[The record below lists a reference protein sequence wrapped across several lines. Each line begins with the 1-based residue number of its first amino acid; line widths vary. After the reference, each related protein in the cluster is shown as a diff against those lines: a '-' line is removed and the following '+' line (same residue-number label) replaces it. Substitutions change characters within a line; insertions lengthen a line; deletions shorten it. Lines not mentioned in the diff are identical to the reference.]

1 MHPLPVVRL
10 ATPSD
15 ADIAAETL
23 ADAFAADPVLS
34 WILRPTVRLRH
45 HRIRAM
51 WEHTI
56 HGYLRHDKPLYVT
69 TDSDGRANG
78 QGAAL
83 WAPPGTWLPS
93 SAEQLRDLPRYAAI
107 FGLGALRAN
116 RFATDVMRKH
126 PRSPS
131 HWYLYAI
138 GTSTSAQGRGVGSA
152 LLRDMLDRIDE
163 EQAPAYL
170 ESSNIRN
177 VPLYERYG
185 FAVVE
190 EIRLG
195 GGGPP
200 MWRMWREPGS

>member
-10 ATPSD
+10 ATPDD

-23 ADAFAADPVLS
+23 ADAFATDPVLS
-34 WILRPTVRLRH
+34 WILPTSARLRH
-45 HRIRAM
+45 RRVRSMWALTIRS
-51 WEHTI
+51 
-56 HGYLRHDKPLYVT
+56 YQRHDKPLYVT
-69 TDSDGRANG
+69 TDSDGHANG

-93 SAEQLRDLPRYAAI
+93 PGDQLRDLPQFAAI
-107 FGLGALRAN
+107 FGLGMARAN
-116 RFATDVMRKH
+116 RFATNVMRKH

-138 GTSTSAQGRGVGSA
+138 GTSTSSQGRGVGSA

-177 VPLYERYG
+177 VPLYERHG
-185 FAVVE
+185 FSVVE
-190 EIRLG
+190 EIRLA
-195 GGGPP
+195 GGGPS

>member
-1 MHPLPVVRL
+1 MHPLPVVRR
-10 ATPSD
+10 AT
-15 ADIAAETL
+15 AAEVGVAAETL

-34 WILRPTVRLRH
+34 WILPPNTRLRH
-45 HRIRAM
+45 RRIRAM
-51 WEHTI
+51 WAATI
-56 HGYLRHDKPLYVT
+56 RGYQRHDKPLYVT
-69 TDSDGRANG
+69 TDSDGGANG

-93 SAEQLRDLPRYAAI
+93 TADQLRDLPQYAAI
-107 FGLGALRAN
+107 FGLGMARAN
-116 RFATDVMRKH
+116 RFAGNVMRKH
-126 PRSPS
+126 PRSPA

-138 GTSTSAQGRGVGSA
+138 GTSGSSQGRGVGSA

-177 VPLYERYG
+177 VPLYERHG
-185 FAVVE
+185 FTVVE
-190 EIRLG
+190 EIRLA